1 MAAKAGRYVA
11 GAATGLVIALFL
23 TACED
28 AGQDAASSSG
38 KPTSS
43 GAQLSAAQTLM
54 AKAAEQASGVRTYQ
68 GTISMAVGV
77 PGDRTLIAGTLAYQ
91 IEPLVMRYTVPT
103 IEANGHSNSGY
114 TELIVGDKMYTKGP
128 MVRAKTGKPW
138 VGETLSHAS
147 KSTGLDMRSMQEGA
161 QGHPGPNTRLLT
173 ASTDVHQVGQEMVVG
188 VRTTHSQ
195 GTFRLKEGVA
205 KLGGAQ
211 RTQFNKSFGGELG
224 VDVMTFDVWID
235 SRQMPRKVTI
245 ATPPG
250 SKLEV
255 KQTTTYTAFNGPIT
269 VTAPPKSQVADGSGL
284 PGGARPNVPS

>member
-1 MAAKAGRYVA
+1 MAPKAGRYVA

-23 TACED
+23 TACEG
-28 AGQDAASSSG
+28 AGQDAASGSG

-43 GAQLSAAQTLM
+43 GAQLSAAQTVV

-68 GTISMAVGV
+68 GRMSTTVGV
-77 PGDRTLIAGTLAYQ
+77 PEDRNVIKGTLAYQ
-91 IEPLVMRYTVPT
+91 IEPLLMRYKVSTV
-103 IEANGHSNSGY
+103 EANGHSNSGY
-114 TELIVGDKMYTKGP
+114 TELIVGDKMYTKEP
-128 MVRAKTGKPW
+128 ALRAKIGKPW
-138 VGETLSHAS
+138 VSETLSHAS
-147 KSTGLDMRSMQEGA
+147 KSTGLAMRSMQQGT

-255 KQTTTYTAFNGPIT
+255 QQTTTYTAFNGPIT
-269 VTAPPKSQVADGSGL
+269 VTAPPKSQVADGSAI